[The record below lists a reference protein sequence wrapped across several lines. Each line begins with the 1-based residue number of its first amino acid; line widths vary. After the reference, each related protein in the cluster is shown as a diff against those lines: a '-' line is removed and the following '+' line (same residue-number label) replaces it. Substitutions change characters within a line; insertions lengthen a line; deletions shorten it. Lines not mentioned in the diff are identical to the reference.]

1 MKVTGRAGSSS
12 AILSRVG
19 VLALTAIFAL
29 STGCKK
35 PSQEVAVVSNSFA
48 TPELA
53 GQAVYAA
60 AKSNDSNAILS
71 IFGQEAK
78 EYLLTGD
85 AAGDKT
91 AFDKFVSDY
100 DRMHRWAGLEGGAQ
114 VLDVGVD
121 SYPFPFPLVKGSD
134 GKWSFNTDE
143 GKKEFKSRRIGDN
156 ELSVIGVLNAMAE
169 AQAEYFAA
177 PQDGSKVRQYAQRF
191 TSSAGKHDGLY
202 WKVAEGEAESPLG
215 PLAAQASAEGYKAG
229 TRESP
234 EPFHGY
240 FYRILTQQGAKAPGG
255 AKNYIANGSMTRGF
269 AIVAYPAEYRVS
281 GVMTFIVNPDRI
293 VYQADLGADTVNA
306 AKAMTAYDP
315 DENWSVVE

>member
-1 MKVTGRAGSSS
+1 MKVTGRAGTSR
-12 AILSRVG
+12 ALLSRVG
-19 VLALTAIFAL
+19 VLALTAIFIL
-29 STGCKK
+29 SIGCKK
-35 PSQEVAVVSNSFA
+35 ESEPVAVVSNSFA

-60 AKSNDSNAILS
+60 AKAGDSNAILS

-85 AAGDKT
+85 PAEDKAAFG
-91 AFDKFVSDY
+91 KFVSDY
-100 DRMHRWAGLEGGAQ
+100 DRMHRWAALEGGAQ
-114 VLDVGVD
+114 VLDIGVD

-134 GKWSFNTDE
+134 GKWSFNTE
-143 GKKEFKSRRIGDN
+143 SGKKEFISRRIGDN
-156 ELSVIGVLNAMAE
+156 ELSVIGVLNAMAD

-177 PQDGSKVRQYAQRF
+177 PQDGSKVKQYAQRF
-191 TSSAGKHDGLY
+191 TSTAGKHDGLY

-215 PLAAQASAEGYKAG
+215 PLAARASAEGYKAG
-229 TRESP
+229 PRESP

-240 FYRILTQQGAKAPGG
+240 FYRILTQQGAKAKGG
-255 AKNYIANGSMTRGF
+255 ARNYIASGNMTRGF

-281 GVMTFIVNPDRI
+281 GVMTFIVNQDRI
-293 VYQADLGADTVNA
+293 VYQSDLGADTVNA